1 MKTQLNRFC
10 MFFFL
15 SFFLGILSV
24 GLSSTA
30 GMAQSFKNLSSSN
43 KKALRHFED
52 GRVYYQNGKLNDAE
66 VQFRKAAEEDPN
78 FVEAWLLLG
87 DVMADKKNTEEAIVH
102 YKKAIALK
110 PDLFPKIHFV
120 VANLERRLGH
130 FGEAA
135 KYYESYLHYAKDK
148 DTLRNA
154 DVRQSLKVVRAAD
167 SILQQPVTFRP
178 ENLGEAVNTASA
190 EYQPSLTADESI
202 LVFTRLVP
210 ADRAACPILMDK
222 WSEDFFISSAHNG
235 IWRKAQAVGP
245 PLNTACNEGAQA
257 LSPDGRYMFFTAC
270 NRKDGLGRCDI
281 YWSRRTGE
289 RWTEPKNLGAP
300 VNTAHWESQPSFSSD
315 GKTLYFISNAP
326 GGFGKSDIYT
336 SELQPDG
343 SWSKPLNL
351 GPNINTPGDENSPFI
366 HPDNQTL
373 FFASDF
379 HPGLGGQDLFV
390 SRRQPDGSWGPPR
403 NLGSPINTLG
413 DERSLI
419 VAAGGRWAYYATDK
433 GEGFGDYDLYRFELP
448 EFLRP
453 NPVTFMKGIIT
464 DKKTGKPLEAR
475 FELSDLATGQVVASA
490 FSDAATG
497 AFLVCLP
504 LHRNYALTA
513 SASGYLFFSEHF
525 ELAEAAT
532 ADKPFI
538 KNVQMSP
545 VEAQERIVLRNVFFD
560 FNKSELKPESR
571 IELEKLVQIL
581 KQNPTLKA
589 EIAGHTDNTGS
600 RDYNLQLSQQRAQA
614 VVQYL
619 TERGIDKGRITAR
632 GYGDTQPVAD
642 NTTEAGRAE
651 NRRTEFRILG
661 I

>member
-1 MKTQLNRFC
+1 MR
-10 MFFFL
+10 FFL
-15 SFFLGILSV
+15 IFILFTTGGFV
-24 GLSSTA
+24 TARAQNLTST
-30 GMAQSFKNLSSSN
+30 N

-66 VQFRKAAEEDPN
+66 SQFRKATEEDPN

-87 DVMADKKNTEEAIVH
+87 DVMADKKNTAEALRH
-102 YKKAIALK
+102 YKKAISLK
-110 PDLFPKIHFV
+110 PDLFPKIHYV
-120 VANLERRLGH
+120 VGNLERREGN
-130 FGEAA
+130 FSEAA
-135 KYYESYLHYAKDK
+135 KYYQSYLVYAKGK

-154 DVRQSLKVVRAAD
+154 EVRLSLRVVLIAD
-167 SILQQPVTFRP
+167 SIMRQPVTFRP
-178 ENLGEAVNTASA
+178 ENLGENINTAAA
-190 EYQPSLTADESI
+190 EYQPSLTADESL

-210 ADRAACPILMDK
+210 ADRSACPILMDK
-222 WSEDFFISSAHNG
+222 WSEDFFISEAHNG
-235 IWRKAQAVGP
+235 LWLKARNLGP

-281 YWSRRTGE
+281 YWSRRVGD
-289 RWTEPKNLGAP
+289 RWTEPENLGAP
-300 VNTAHWESQPSFSSD
+300 VNSAHWESQPSFSSD
-315 GKTLYFISNAP
+315 GKTLFFISNAP
-326 GGFGKSDIYT
+326 GGYGKSDIYT

-343 SWSKPLNL
+343 TWSKPKNL
-351 GPNINTPGDENSPFI
+351 GPVINTPGDENSPFI

-403 NLGSPINTLG
+403 NLGFPINTTG

-419 VAAGGRWAYYATDK
+419 VAASGRWAYYASDK

-448 EFLRP
+448 EFLKP
-453 NPVTFMKGIIT
+453 TPVTYLKGIIT

-475 FELSDLATGQVVASA
+475 FELTDLGNGQLIASA
-490 FSDAATG
+490 LSDAVTG

-513 SASGYLFFSEHF
+513 SAKGYLFYSDHF
-525 ELAEAAT
+525 ELSQTGT

-545 VEAQERIVLRNVFFD
+545 IEQEEKVVLRNVFFD
-560 FNKSELKPESR
+560 FNKAELKPESR
-571 IELEKLVQIL
+571 VELDKLVQLL
-581 KQNPTLKA
+581 KQNPSLKA
-589 EIAGHTDNTGS
+589 EISGHTDNTGS
-600 RDYNLQLSQQRAQA
+600 REYNMSLSQQRAES
-614 VVQYL
+614 VVRYL
-619 TERGIDKGRITAR
+619 VEKGIDKNRLTAR
-632 GYGDTQPVAD
+632 GYGDTRPVAD
-642 NTTEAGRAE
+642 NSTESGRAE
-651 NRRTEFRILG
+651 NRRTEFRITG
-661 I
+661 F